1 MRKLI
6 IYKDRKK
13 QFRWKLIAINGKK
26 IANGGEGYINKQDCL
41 MIVQTIVLG
50 PYELIDTTKKAV

>member
-13 QFRWKLIAINGKK
+13 QFRWKLVATNGKK
-26 IANGGEGYINKQDCL
+26 IANSGEGYINKKDCIDIAID
-41 MIVQTIVLG
+41 IVMS
-50 PYELIDTTKKAV
+50 PYELVDTTKIFV